1 MRPNTDRFAEAFD
14 ALMREQAVAS
24 EGAAKGLG
32 AEHFSAE
39 RFCAM
44 VEWAFADK
52 GKGSSHPSPIRV
64 RDWQREELAKL
75 MVVDAAGRL
84 SAVTW
89 VMSWPRRYGK
99 TEFVALYILLRCLI
113 YPNQVVWVMANSEQQ
128 AQAVSFAR
136 CAEFLRWSPK
146 AASSTTRAGSF
157 TCMFDPA
164 CRLVASGQRVQA
176 DRGDSKDGVVAQRA
190 ADNPFGEKFEPVACC
205 VLGSE
210 IRFGNGSAIKV
221 VSSEAASA
229 FGGRLSV
236 VVATELHEARSQ
248 DAWDAISGCVGDA
261 WCGVAIIDSTQ
272 GDKDNIVARVTN
284 NAEAAARTGG
294 KDGDPTAAA
303 SYISYRDIDAACEDA
318 PEWLDPRWLRSR
330 AGTMPWSSFA
340 RQHLNLQIG
349 AGLPCFPEVLLDRAQ
364 SHEGSGLLCRVDAA
378 GYDGCETSRADFGRL
393 RRLFRGGAVRIEH
406 GLDRSLGSSRGDR
419 TVLIASASGVLRGMG
434 GTRVMRWDADGNALG
449 EVEQRASAW
458 AVIAIAFVPYSD
470 GGEIQRIIRRW
481 ERLYGAAML
490 TLETYQAKDL
500 YDWALRCGYE
510 AALEHMTAQAKARHV
525 LRLTEWLHEG
535 RLILPAREDGHC
547 AVLRRE
553 FERYSETDAGGAC
566 PSYGGETASET
577 FAWPGGG
584 PGGGP
589 GGDSGGEKTLRI
601 KDDAVEALM
610 WATHQTAMSEA
621 EAEMPPMFFA
631 R

>member
-1 MRPNTDRFAEAFD
+1 MSRMAEKVVTNAKFD
-14 ALMREQAVAS
+14 AFLAEMRVAH

-32 AEHFSAE
+32 AEHFDAG

-52 GKGSSHPSPIRV
+52 TKDSSRPSAIRV
-64 RDWQREELAKL
+64 RDWQREELGKL

-84 SAVTW
+84 TSVTW
-89 VMSWPRRYGK
+89 VISWPRRYGK
-99 TEFVALYILLRCLI
+99 TEFTALYLLLRCLM

-128 AQAVSFAR
+128 AQSVSFAR
-136 CAEFLRWSPK
+136 VAEFLRWSPK
-146 AASSTTRAGSF
+146 CVDSTMRSGGFS
-157 TCMFDPA
+157 CIFDPS
-164 CRLVASGQRVQA
+164 CRLVASGQQVKAA
-176 DRGDSKDGVVAQRA
+176 DRGASKDGVVAQRA

-205 VLGSE
+205 VLANE
-210 IRFGNGSAIKV
+210 VRFGNGSSIKV

-236 VVATELHEARSQ
+236 VVASELHQARSQ
-248 DAWDAISGCVGDA
+248 EAWDAISGCVGDA

-303 SYISYRDIDAACEDA
+303 SYISYRDIEEACADA

-330 AGTMPWSSFA
+330 AGTMPWASFA

-349 AGLPCFPEVLLDRAQ
+349 AGLPCFPEALLDRAQ
-364 SHEGSGLLCRVDAA
+364 AHEGSGLLCQVDAA
-378 GYDGCETSRADFGRL
+378 GYDGCETSRADFHRL
-393 RRLFRGGAVRIEH
+393 RRLFRGGAVRIEN

-419 TVLIASASGVLRGMG
+419 TVLIASASGVLRGLG
-434 GTRVMRWDADGNALG
+434 GTRVVRWDADGNALG

-481 ERLYGAAML
+481 ERLYGAAMQ
-490 TLETYQAKDL
+490 TMETYQSKDL

-553 FERYSETDAGGAC
+553 FERYSETDASGAC
-566 PSYGGETASET
+566 PSYGAEPASET
-577 FAWPGGG
+577 FAWPGAV
-584 PGGGP
+584 PGAGA
-589 GGDSGGEKTLRI
+589 GEKTLRI